1 MRKRKKG
8 TLLQE
13 GTIRRFMKLANMEA
27 LQENYFDHYGLE
39 EQEEE
44 EEVEMGAEEELPGG
58 GEEEV
63 ELGAEEE
70 VELGGDELGGEEGG
84 DVDVDEA
91 AVKDLVDTIATA
103 IEDKYDIPISVEGGE
118 GGEEE
123 LGGEEEVEF
132 GAEEEEEVEMG
143 APGEGAEVAM
153 GAEEEVGAE
162 EELMELLNAAGIE
175 VVDNEPVVQEVL
187 KRVAKRLIREK
198 MGVAQRRQRPPQQ
211 KRPQKRRR

>member
-44 EEVEMGAEEELPGG
+44 EEVEMGAEEEL
-58 GEEEV
+58 
-63 ELGAEEE
+63 
-70 VELGGDELGGEEGG
+70 
-84 DVDVDEA
+84 
-91 AVKDLVDTIATA
+91 
-103 IEDKYDIPISVEGGE
+103 
-118 GGEEE
+118 
-123 LGGEEEVEF
+123 
-132 GAEEEEEVEMG
+132 
-143 APGEGAEVAM
+143 
-153 GAEEEVGAE
+153 
-162 EELMELLNAAGIE
+162 MELLNAAGIE

-198 MGVAQRRQRPPQQ
+198 MGVAQRRQRPPQR